1 MLTTPDITHIDPEH
15 TAVIRVTIPRKDIQ
29 TVMGPGIRELMA
41 AIAAQ
46 GIAPTGPWFT
56 HHLRM
61 DPTVFDFEIGIPV
74 AAPVTAAG
82 RVTPSSRPAMRAA
95 RAVYQGA
102 YEGLGPAW
110 GKLDAWVT
118 DTGHTPGRDLWECYV
133 AGPDSSADPTDW
145 RTELVRPLV
154 TAP

>member
-1 MLTTPDITHIDPEH
+1 MLTTPDVTHVAPEH
-15 TAVIRVTIPRKDIQ
+15 TAVIHVTIPRKDIQ
-29 TVMGPGIRELMA
+29 TVMGPGIRELRA

-74 AAPVTAAG
+74 AAPVTAVG
-82 RVTPSSRPAMRAA
+82 RVTPGSRPAMRAA
-95 RAVYQGA
+95 RAVYHGS

-110 GKLDAWVT
+110 GELDAWVT
-118 DTGHTPGRDLWECYV
+118 DTGHTPSWDLWECYV
-133 AGPDSSADPTDW
+133 AGPESSADPTDW

-154 TAP
+154 TAA